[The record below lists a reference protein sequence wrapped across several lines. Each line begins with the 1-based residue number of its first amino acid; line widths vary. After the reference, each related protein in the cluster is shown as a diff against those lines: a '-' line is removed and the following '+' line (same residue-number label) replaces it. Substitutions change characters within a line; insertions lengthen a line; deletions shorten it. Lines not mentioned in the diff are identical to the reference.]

1 MEIYLK
7 GIKIHYIVAF
17 YALTLIKENKKKEVE
32 IDKKEILCGKG
43 SRAFGLVFFLQ
54 ICFHL

>member
-17 YALTLIKENKKKEVE
+17 YPLTLIKQNKKKEVE
-32 IDKKEILCGKG
+32 IDKKDFVGG
-43 SRAFGLVFFLQ
+43 R
-54 ICFHL
+54 